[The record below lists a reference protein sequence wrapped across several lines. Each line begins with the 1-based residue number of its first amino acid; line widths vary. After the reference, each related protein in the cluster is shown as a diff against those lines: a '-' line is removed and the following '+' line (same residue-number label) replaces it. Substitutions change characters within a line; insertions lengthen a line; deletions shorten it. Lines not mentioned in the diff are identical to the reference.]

1 MAFTQAANL
10 VEKAVGHG
18 GNASITTD
26 ISNYNNEHGMETG
39 DLIQAT
45 VWDGKNQVK
54 VVKMPMPR
62 VVDPGDV
69 IVKITGSTI
78 CGSDLHLYH
87 GVIPQLQKGDV
98 LGHEC
103 CGVVES
109 VGPEANKVK
118 VGDRV
123 VVSFPIACGD
133 CMNCRKELFSQCE
146 RTNENTVENAL
157 YGKRTAGMF
166 GYSHFTGGF
175 AGGQAEHI
183 RVPYGNVNLLSIPDD
198 VPDEKALFLS
208 DVLATSWHCV
218 VDTGVKSGDVVAIWG
233 AGPIGQM
240 CAQFSFVHGADR
252 VILID
257 GGNGA
262 WRLDYVKTKL
272 PKVETLDFSKL
283 PKGESVTSQLK
294 KMVHGGPD
302 VALECAAGE
311 YAKGWSHYFEQ
322 MLGLETDSSE
332 ILNEM
337 ITSVRSFGR
346 VGVTGIYAAYTNHFN
361 IGALM
366 ETGVRF
372 IGNGQAPV
380 HKYWKQLMEL
390 IQNGQL
396 NPLDMV
402 THRVRLEDMEK
413 VYEAFDKRD
422 QGMQKIFVQTKH
434 SAPPSDGAPKLTV
447 M

>member
-18 GNASITTD
+18 ENASITTD
-26 ISNYNNEHGMETG
+26 VSNYNNEHGMETG
-39 DLIQAT
+39 NLIQAT
-45 VWDGKNQVK
+45 IWDGKNQVK

-87 GVIPQLQKGDV
+87 GVIPQLEKGDV

-109 VGPEANKVK
+109 VGPEADKVK

-133 CMNCRKELFSQCE
+133 CPNCKKELFSQCE
-146 RTNENTVENAL
+146 RTNENTIENAL

-175 AGGQAEHI
+175 AGGQAEYL

-218 VDTGVKSGDVVAIWG
+218 VDTGVKKGDVVAIWG

-240 CAQFSFVHGADR
+240 CAQFSFFHGADR
-252 VILID
+252 VIMID

-262 WRLDYVKTKL
+262 WRLDYVKTKV
-272 PKVETLDFSKL
+272 PEVETLNFTDL

-302 VALECAAGE
+302 VAL
-311 YAKGWSHYFEQ
+311 
-322 MLGLETDSSE
+322 DSE

-366 ETGVRF
+366 ETGVRL

-380 HKYWKQLMEL
+380 HKYWKELMEL

-413 VYEAFDKRD
+413 VYAAFDQRD
-422 QGMQKIFVQTKH
+422 QGMQKIFVQTRH

>member
-18 GNASITTD
+18 DNASITTD

-54 VVKMPMPR
+54 LVQMPMPR

-240 CAQFSFVHGADR
+240 CAQFSFFHGADR
-252 VILID
+252 VIIID

-402 THRVRLEDMEK
+402 THRVRLEDMEN

-434 SAPPSDGAPKLTV
+434 SAPPSEGAPKLTV

>member
-10 VEKAVGHG
+10 VEKALGHDN
-18 GNASITTD
+18 NASITTD
-26 ISNYNNEHGMETG
+26 VSNYDNEHGMETG

-45 VWDGKNQVK
+45 IWDGKNQVK
-54 VVKMPMPR
+54 LVKMPMPR

-69 IVKITGSTI
+69 IVKVTGSTI

-133 CMNCRKELFSQCE
+133 CGNCKKELFSQCE
-146 RTNENTVENAL
+146 RTNENTIENVL

-175 AGGQAEHI
+175 AGGQAEFI
-183 RVPYGNVNLLSIPDD
+183 RVPYGNVNLLPIPDD

-218 VDTGVKSGDVVAIWG
+218 VDTGVKKGDVVAIWG
-233 AGPIGQM
+233 SGPIGQM
-240 CAQFSFVHGADR
+240 CAQFSFFHGADR
-252 VILID
+252 VIMID

-262 WRLDYVKTKL
+262 WRLDYVKTKV
-272 PKVETLDFSKL
+272 PKVETLDFTNL

-311 YAKGWSHYFEQ
+311 YAKGWMHYFEQ
-322 MLGLETDSSE
+322 MLGMETDSSE

-366 ETGVRF
+366 ETGVRL

-413 VYEAFDKRD
+413 VYAAFDQRD
-422 QGMQKIFVQTKH
+422 QGMQKIFVQTRH